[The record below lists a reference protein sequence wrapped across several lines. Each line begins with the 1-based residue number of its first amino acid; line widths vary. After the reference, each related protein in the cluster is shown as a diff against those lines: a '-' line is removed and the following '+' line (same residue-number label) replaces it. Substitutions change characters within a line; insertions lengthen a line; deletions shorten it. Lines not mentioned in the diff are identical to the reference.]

1 MYICKK
7 NNSTLNMENSQNNS
21 KLKAI
26 ILILSLLLLGSIGY
40 MYKMSTDSKTEMK
53 KSEEKY
59 DKILSEKELVL
70 NDLELMKAK
79 YDEEIASNTS
89 LKEEL
94 EAEKAK
100 IVALISR
107 VKKGESVAHY
117 KDDYLK
123 LKREMDSL
131 LAENNRLKEENAALI
146 TNLDSAKTVIETS
159 KKYNDTLVDQN
170 EKLAQ
175 TVERGQK
182 LVIVN
187 LKTIAVKERNSGKQI
202 ETDKASRTDKL
213 KVSFTI
219 AENSLAKSGVREYY
233 VQVIDAAN
241 NVLGEKKSVTFNDK
255 LLTYSFISKVKYDN
269 NTVDVYEELSG
280 NDFAKGKYYIN
291 IFNKGELL
299 ANSTFELK

>member
-1 MYICKK
+1 
-7 NNSTLNMENSQNNS
+7 METSQNNS

-26 ILILSLLLLGSIGY
+26 ILVLSLLLLGSIGY
-40 MYKMSTDSKTEMK
+40 MFKMSSDSTSEIE

-70 NDLELMKAK
+70 NDLEQMKAK
-79 YDEEIASNTS
+79 YDEEIAANTS

-94 EAEKAK
+94 EAEKSK
-100 IVALISR
+100 IDGLISR

-123 LKREMDSL
+123 LKREMDYL
-131 LAENNRLKEENAALI
+131 LAENKRLKEENATLI

-187 LKTIAVKERNSGKQI
+187 LKTIAVKERSSGKQI
-202 ETDKASRTDKL
+202 ETDKASKADKL
-213 KVSFTI
+213 KISFTI

-241 NVLGEKKSVTFNDK
+241 NVLGDKKSITFNDK
-255 LLTYSFISKVKYDN
+255 VLTYSFVSKVKYDN
-269 NTVDVYEELSG
+269 NTVDIYEELSG
-280 NDFAKGKYYIN
+280 KDFAKGKYYIN

-299 ANSTFELK
+299 SNSSFDLR

>member
-1 MYICKK
+1 
-7 NNSTLNMENSQNNS
+7 METTKNNS

-40 MYKMSTDSKTEMK
+40 MYKMSTDSKTELE

-59 DKILSEKELVL
+59 EAELKDKESVL
-70 NDLELMKAK
+70 NDLEQMKAK

-100 IVALISR
+100 IDALITR

-131 LAENNRLKEENAALI
+131 LAENNKLKEENAALV
-146 TNLDSAKTVIETS
+146 TNLDSAKTVIESS
-159 KKYNDTLVDQN
+159 KKYNDTLVNQN
-170 EKLAQ
+170 EKLAK
-175 TVERGQK
+175 TVEKAQK

-187 LKTIAVKERNSGKQI
+187 LKTIAVKERSSGKQI
-202 ETDKASRTDKL
+202 ETDKASRADKL
-213 KVSFTI
+213 KISFTI

-241 NVLGEKKSVTFNDK
+241 NVLGDKKSITFNEK
-255 LLTYSFISKVKYDN
+255 VLTYSFISKVKYEN

-280 NDFAKGKYYIN
+280 KDFAKGKYYIN

-299 ANSTFELK
+299 SNSTFELR

>member
-1 MYICKK
+1 
-7 NNSTLNMENSQNNS
+7 METTKNNS

-40 MYKMSTDSKTEMK
+40 MYKMSTDSKTELE

-59 DKILSEKELVL
+59 EAELKDKESVL
-70 NDLELMKAK
+70 NDLEQMKAK

-100 IVALISR
+100 IDALITR

-131 LAENNRLKEENAALI
+131 LAENNKLKEENAALV
-146 TNLDSAKTVIETS
+146 TNLDSAKTVIESS
-159 KKYNDTLVDQN
+159 KKYNDTLVNQN
-170 EKLAQ
+170 EKLAK
-175 TVERGQK
+175 TVEKAQK

-202 ETDKASRTDKL
+202 ETDKASRADKL
-213 KVSFTI
+213 KISFTI

-241 NVLGEKKSVTFNDK
+241 NVLGDKKSITFNEK
-255 LLTYSFISKVKYDN
+255 VLTYSFISKVKYEN

-280 NDFAKGKYYIN
+280 KDFAKGKYYIN

-299 ANSTFELK
+299 SNSTFELR

>member
-1 MYICKK
+1 MQKK
-7 NNSTLNMENSQNNS
+7 TTLFMENSQNNS

-40 MYKMSTDSKTEMK
+40 MFKMSTDSKTEIE

-59 DKILSEKELVL
+59 DKILSEKELVI
-70 NDLELMKAK
+70 NDLEQMKAK

-89 LKEEL
+89 LKTEL
-94 EAEKAK
+94 EAEKSK
-100 IVALISR
+100 IDALIAR
-107 VKKGESVAHY
+107 VKKGEAVAHY
-117 KDDYLK
+117 KDDYIK

-131 LAENNRLKEENAALI
+131 LAENNRLKEENALLI
-146 TNLDSAKTVIETS
+146 TNLDSAKMAIETS
-159 KKYNDTLVDQN
+159 KMYNDTLVNQN

-175 TVERGQK
+175 TVEKGQK

-187 LKTIAVKERNSGKQI
+187 LKTIAVKERSSGKQI
-202 ETDKASRTDKL
+202 ETDKASRADKL
-213 KVSFTI
+213 KISFTI
-219 AENSLAKSGVREYY
+219 AENSLAKNGVREYY

-241 NVLGEKKSVTFNDK
+241 NVLGDKKSVTFNDK
-255 LLTYSFISKVKYDN
+255 LLTYSFISKVKYEN

-280 NDFAKGKYYIN
+280 KDFAKGKYYIN

-299 ANSTFELK
+299 ANSTFDLR

>member
-1 MYICKK
+1 MF
-7 NNSTLNMENSQNNS
+7 
-21 KLKAI
+21 
-26 ILILSLLLLGSIGY
+26 
-40 MYKMSTDSKTEMK
+40 KMSSDSTSEIE

-70 NDLELMKAK
+70 NDLEQMKAK
-79 YDEEIASNTS
+79 YDEEIAANTS

-94 EAEKAK
+94 EAEKSK
-100 IVALISR
+100 IDGLISR

-123 LKREMDSL
+123 LKREMDYL
-131 LAENNRLKEENAALI
+131 LAENKRLKEENAALI

-187 LKTIAVKERNSGKQI
+187 LKTIAVKERSSGKQI
-202 ETDKASRTDKL
+202 ETDKASKADKL
-213 KVSFTI
+213 KISFTI

-241 NVLGEKKSVTFNDK
+241 NVLGDKKSITFNDK
-255 LLTYSFISKVKYDN
+255 VLTYSFVSKVKYDN
-269 NTVDVYEELSG
+269 NTVDIYEELSG
-280 NDFAKGKYYIN
+280 KDFAKGKYYIN

-299 ANSTFELK
+299 SNSSFDLR